1 MAFVAEDGT
10 GLDNSNSYTTV
21 EFADDYHAD
30 RGNTDWAAA
39 TTAEKQ
45 AALIRASDFIDK
57 RFGRRFKGW
66 KQTKQQAM
74 EWPRLDALDNDD
86 YLLNSPDDS
95 IPRQLQKACAEYAL
109 RALATMTL
117 APDNSNV
124 GLTSLKEKVGPI
136 EASQTRQAY
145 KTASGSS
152 LVSAVSIPEYPEAD
166 LWIEELLK
174 PHGMVKI
181 VRG

>member
-10 GLDNSNSYTTV
+10 GLTTSNAYIAV
-21 EFADDYHAD
+21 AFADDYHAD

-39 TTAEKQ
+39 TEAQKQ
-45 AALIRASDFIDK
+45 AALIRASDYIDK

-74 EWPRLDALDNDD
+74 EWPRLDALDSDD

-109 RALATMTL
+109 RALSTLPL

-124 GLTSLKEKVGPI
+124 GLDSLKEKVGPI
-136 EASQTRQAY
+136 EVTQVRQAY

-174 PHGMVKI
+174 PYGMGKI